1 MIQNIVLRW
10 ILFLAFYLVIDFYA
24 FQAFK
29 TTFRN
34 KWFHVIYWLITLFIL
49 ANFVYQ
55 LVNYNRAVGLTTTV
69 NNAIGFFLTLFVPKL
84 FIVLFM
90 FGEDIIR
97 VPQGMFR
104 WATEGNVYEGSYLP
118 SRRKFVSQ
126 IALGLAAI
134 PFASLLYGMYQGKY
148 NFKVLKYALEFDDL
162 PDAFDG
168 FQITQISD
176 LHSGSFDNKRKIEYG
191 IDLINQQD
199 SDVILFTGDMVN
211 NRADEMAP
219 WLESFKK
226 LNAPRGMY
234 SILGNHDYGDYI
246 EWKSVEAKI
255 ENMVNLKS
263 IHKEIGFDLLLNEHR
278 ILEKD
283 GEKIALVGVENWGA
297 GGFKKAGDLKQAA
310 TDVSKSDFKILMSHD
325 PSHWEEEVK
334 IDDKHFHLTLSGHT
348 HGMQFGIEI
357 PGWIKWS
364 PVKWRYKHWAGIYQE
379 AGRYINVNR
388 GFGFLAYPGRVGI
401 WPEISVITLK
411 KRQKDN
417 S

>member
-10 ILFLAFYLVIDFYA
+10 IFFIAFYLVIDFYA

-34 KWFHVIYWLITLFIL
+34 KWLHVVYWLLSALVIS
-49 ANFVYQ
+49 NFVYQ
-55 LVNYNRAVGLTTTV
+55 LVTFNRAVGLTTTV
-69 NNAIGFFLTLFVPKL
+69 NNAIGFFLTLFVPKML
-84 FIVLFM
+84 IVLFL

-97 VPQGMFR
+97 VPQGMYR
-104 WATEGNVYEGSYLP
+104 WATEGKLAGGYLP

-148 NFKVLKYALEFDDL
+148 NYKVLKYALEFDDL

-176 LHSGSFDNKRKIEYG
+176 IHSGSFDNKKKIEYG
-191 IDLINQQD
+191 IDLINEQQ

-211 NRADEMAP
+211 NRADEMSP
-219 WLESFKK
+219 WLASFKK
-226 LNAPRGMY
+226 LNAKSGMF
-234 SILGNHDYGDYI
+234 SVLGNHDYGDYI
-246 EWKSVEAKI
+246 QWESAEAK
-255 ENMVNLKS
+255 VNNLEKLKG
-263 IHKEIGFDLLLNEHR
+263 IQKEIGFDLLLNEHR
-278 ILEKD
+278 FLEKN
-283 GEKIALVGVENWGA
+283 GERIALVGVENWGA
-297 GGFKKAGDLKQAA
+297 GGFKKAGDLGLA
-310 TDVSKSDFKILMSHD
+310 TANVDQKDFKILLSHD
-325 PSHWEEEVK
+325 PSHWEQEVK
-334 IDDKHFHLTLSGHT
+334 LDDKHIHLTLSGHT

-364 PVKWRYKHWAGIYQE
+364 PVKWRYKHWAGIYEE
-379 AGRYINVNR
+379 AGRFINVNR

-411 KRQKDN
+411 KRKKELT
-417 S
+417 